1 MNTNELEVRYTR
13 DTICHCCGT
22 TDDDGARMRSYGV
35 LAPTGF
41 GYSDTYWS
49 SAVCSIKCYNEL
61 YEKES

>member
-41 GYSDTYWS
+41 GYSDTYW
-49 SAVCSIKCYNEL
+49 
-61 YEKES
+61 